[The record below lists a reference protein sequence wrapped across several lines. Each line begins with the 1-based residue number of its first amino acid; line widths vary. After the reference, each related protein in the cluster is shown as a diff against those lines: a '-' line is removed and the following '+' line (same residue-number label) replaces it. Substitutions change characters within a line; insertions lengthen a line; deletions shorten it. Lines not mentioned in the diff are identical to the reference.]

1 MRPASLL
8 PPPLSPLLLLSS
20 RPLPDQP
27 RPRVIAAGAPG
38 VALVAARQDAARP
51 LARLQEVQLLHVDAE
66 AEHTASETGRVP
78 QVPGAQGGLTH
89 VPGQPAHIERPLDP
103 QPLPLAVIEDAPGH
117 APVNVHGQVTPM
129 EQQLHC
135 VRPVVTDKLVTKNI
149 LNQRIL

>member
-1 MRPASLL
+1 MRPAPLL
-8 PPPLSPLLLLSS
+8 PVPLPPLLLLSPP

-27 RPRVIAAGAPG
+27 RPGVVAAGAAG

-51 LARLQEVQLLHVDAE
+51 LACLQEVQLLLVDAE
-66 AEHTASETGRVP
+66 AQHTPAETGRVP
-78 QVPGAQGGLTH
+78 QVPGTQGGLAH

-149 LNQRIL
+149 LNQ